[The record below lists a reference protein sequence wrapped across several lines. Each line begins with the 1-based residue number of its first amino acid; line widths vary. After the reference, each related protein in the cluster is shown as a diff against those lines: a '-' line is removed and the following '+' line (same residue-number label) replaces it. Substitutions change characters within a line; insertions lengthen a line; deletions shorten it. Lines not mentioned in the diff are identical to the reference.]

1 MKRLKRFVKIFFN
14 SLGFDLKRIN
24 PEVKNLSFDEI
35 LKQNLSQDPL
45 ILDVG
50 ANKGQTIRRFLDLF
64 DNPTIHA
71 FEPVEEAIQKIRE
84 NYSTHRNIFI
94 NNHALGDKR
103 ETKNFNISH
112 RTENS
117 TFHQFNSNTK
127 WLKTRSRQYNVGV
140 NEYVKK
146 VEKVNIGTIDDYV
159 EKNKI
164 EKIDIL
170 KMDTEGYE
178 DKVLSGAINTLREN
192 KIKIVLTEL
201 AFDNVRD
208 KYLSFSD
215 LEKYLLP
222 NNYRLVGIDLENNN
236 LFSGLVFFA
245 EVMYFNKKFFDI

>member
-112 RTENS
+112 RTDK
-117 TFHQFNSNTK
+117 FN
-127 WLKTRSRQYNVGV
+127 
-140 NEYVKK
+140 
-146 VEKVNIGTIDDYV
+146 
-159 EKNKI
+159 
-164 EKIDIL
+164 
-170 KMDTEGYE
+170 
-178 DKVLSGAINTLREN
+178 
-192 KIKIVLTEL
+192 
-201 AFDNVRD
+201 
-208 KYLSFSD
+208 FSS
-215 LEKYLLP
+215 
-222 NNYRLVGIDLENNN
+222 I
-236 LFSGLVFFA
+236 
-245 EVMYFNKKFFDI
+245 

>member
-1 MKRLKRFVKIFFN
+1 M
-14 SLGFDLKRIN
+14 GFDLKRIN

-159 EKNKI
+159 AKNKI

-222 NNYRLVGIDLENNN
+222 NNY
-236 LFSGLVFFA
+236 
-245 EVMYFNKKFFDI
+245 

>member
-24 PEVKNLSFDEI
+24 PEVKNQSFDEI
-35 LKQNLSQDPL
+35 LRQNLSQDPL

-146 VEKVNIGTIDDYV
+146 VEKVNIETIDDYV
-159 EKNKI
+159 VKNKI

-215 LEKYLLP
+215 LEKYLVP

>member
-1 MKRLKRFVKIFFN
+1 M
-14 SLGFDLKRIN
+14 
-24 PEVKNLSFDEI
+24 
-35 LKQNLSQDPL
+35 
-45 ILDVG
+45 
-50 ANKGQTIRRFLDLF
+50 
-64 DNPTIHA
+64 
-71 FEPVEEAIQKIRE
+71 
-84 NYSTHRNIFI
+84 
-94 NNHALGDKR
+94 
-103 ETKNFNISH
+103 
-112 RTENS
+112 
-117 TFHQFNSNTK
+117 
-127 WLKTRSRQYNVGV
+127 

-159 EKNKI
+159 AKNKI

>member
-24 PEVKNLSFDEI
+24 PEVKNQSFDEI
-35 LKQNLSQDPL
+35 LRQNLSQDPL

-84 NYSTHRNIFI
+84 NYSTHKNIFI
-94 NNHALGDKR
+94 NNHALGDKK

-146 VEKVNIGTIDDYV
+146 VEKVNIETIDDYV
-159 EKNKI
+159 VKNKI

-215 LEKYLLP
+215 LEKYLVP